1 MYGSLLI
8 DGVERHSR
16 ERRTEDGLLPSCIPF
31 FRRYPMD
38 VLVRLEARP
47 NDSPVLAH
55 VNSIPVLPFGTRSR
69 REVVTLYGV
78 ADALSLALALAA
90 TVESE
95 RLEAVHSGVVRHLG
109 VWPGRGAVG
118 DSAWRDST
126 TGRLVTRDL
135 DIPQLTLEARA
146 TELLG
151 ECGSTLRRVAAGLG
165 MADWPEGADRAL
177 SFSLTDATEFGG
189 GAGESFGD
197 EVGVENWLD
206 SLREAD
212 AFTFDTESE

>member
-1 MYGSLLI
+1 
-8 DGVERHSR
+8 
-16 ERRTEDGLLPSCIPF
+16 
-31 FRRYPMD
+31 MD

-69 REVVTLYGV
+69 REVVTLYGH
-78 ADALSLALALAA
+78 ADAQSLALALAA

-95 RLEAVHSGVVRHLG
+95 RQGTPHLGVVRHLG
-109 VWPGRGAVG
+109 VWPDRGAVG
-118 DSAWRDST
+118 DSAWRDAT

-135 DIPQLTLEARA
+135 DIPLQTLQARA

-151 ECGSTLRRVAAGLG
+151 ECGQTLRRVAAGLA
-165 MADWPEGADRAL
+165 MPDWPEGAERAL
-177 SFSLTDATEFGG
+177 SFTMTDSSEVSG
-189 GAGESFGD
+189 GAGGAFRD

-212 AFTFDTESE
+212 AFTFETESE

>member
-1 MYGSLLI
+1 
-8 DGVERHSR
+8 
-16 ERRTEDGLLPSCIPF
+16 
-31 FRRYPMD
+31 MD
-38 VLVRLEARP
+38 VLVRLEARQS
-47 NDSPVLAH
+47 DSPVLAH

-69 REVVTLYGV
+69 REVVTLYGE
-78 ADALSLALALAA
+78 ADAQSLALALAA

-95 RLEAVHSGVVRHLG
+95 RLEAQQSGVVRHLG

-118 DSAWRDST
+118 DSAWRDAT

-135 DIPQLTLEARA
+135 DISQLTLEARA
-146 TELLG
+146 SELLG
-151 ECGSTLRRVAAGLG
+151 ECGATLRRVAAGLS
-165 MADWPEGADRAL
+165 MPDWPEGADRAL
-177 SFSLTDATEFGG
+177 SFSLTDAADLGG
-189 GAGESFGD
+189 GAGGSLRD